1 MYRSILALADT
12 IVVLDELIVRA
23 LANYSYVLVFIVTI
37 FVGRNVK
44 VVFLIN
50 RVLVGRG
57 VHGYIRL

>member
-44 VVFLIN
+44 VVLLIN
-50 RVLVGRG
+50 RVLVS
-57 VHGYIRL
+57 